1 MSHPRKTRPRQ
12 TLLEK
17 SQSKIDQSR
26 ERKKIG
32 RKVAFPEYLP
42 HARHVLKVA
51 VSVLEIALQERNRH
65 FHFTDEPPT
74 SHSQ

>member
-51 VSVLEIALQERNRH
+51 VSVPCKRGTVISISRM
-65 FHFTDEPPT
+65 
-74 SHSQ
+74 SHQHHTASKR